1 MAISTAMSAAGQV
14 VSYDQQKKAKRAN
27 DKAATKA
34 KMDEDRQIQLQQSQV
49 QEKAAGEKIANNRDV
64 RNTTAR
70 AQVAAGESGG
80 LLNNNAVIQDVMRQ
94 GLEANSMVGQNLGRS
109 QQQSLEEM
117 RGADNR
123 FTSRINSVAAPSAL
137 GAGLSIGSDLAMGG
151 AKIKSYNA
159 ANPKK

>member
-1 MAISTAMSAAGQV
+1 MAISAAMSAAGTA
-14 VSYDQQKKAKRAN
+14 VSYGQQKKAKKAN
-27 DKAATKA
+27 DQAATKA
-34 KMDEDRQIQLQQSQV
+34 KMDEDRQIQLNQAQM
-49 QEKAAGEKIANNRDV
+49 QEKAAGEKIGNNRDV

-70 AQVAAGESGG
+70 AKVAAGESGG

-94 GLEANSMVGQNLGRS
+94 GLESNSMVGQNLGRS

-137 GAGLSIGSDLAMGG
+137 GAGLSIGSNLAG
-151 AKIKSYNA
+151 AGADIKAYNA
-159 ANPKK
+159 ANS